1 MKRLALLTLLF
12 AAPAWAADPV
22 MVFSTG
28 PDRIEFGPGDIAKA
42 EAEVDPVSGH
52 NVVAILMSPDK
63 GGEFTQMTRN
73 HVGDIVDVHVCGVL
87 IISPRIMQPVIGGS
101 VYLTG
106 GFAADET
113 NRLAQKLKT
122 GRCNGSGKG
131 GEGERSG
138 RPDGDEGAPQ
148 PSM

>member
-1 MKRLALLTLLF
+1 MMNRLALFTLLLT
-12 AAPAWAADPV
+12 APARAEQV

-28 PDRIEFGPGDIAKA
+28 SDRIEFGPGDIARA
-42 EAEVDPVSGH
+42 EAEVDPATGH

-63 GGEFTQMTRN
+63 GREFTEMTRS

-101 VYLTG
+101 VYLATG
-106 GFAADET
+106 LGADGT

-122 GRCNGSGKG
+122 GRCGGSGKG
-131 GEGERSG
+131 GEGGMDRG
-138 RPDGDEGAPQ
+138 PGGDEGAPQ